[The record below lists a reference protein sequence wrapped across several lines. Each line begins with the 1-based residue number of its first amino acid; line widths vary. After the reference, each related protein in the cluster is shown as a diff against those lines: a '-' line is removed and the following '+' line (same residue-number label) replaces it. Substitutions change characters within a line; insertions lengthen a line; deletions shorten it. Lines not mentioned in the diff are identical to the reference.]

1 MLPYIWLIPLAPLA
15 GFVVIGLLTM
25 YGKLPAKVAGRV
37 GGSGAAVVPL
47 DWRHTPPPSR
57 AA

>member
-25 YGKLPAKVAGRV
+25 YGRLPAKVRKV
-37 GGSGAAVVPL
+37 
-47 DWRHTPPPSR
+47 R
-57 AA
+57 